1 MTIYNLNFG
10 IGWASSG
17 VEYAQLYRRNILKNL
32 NENFKFIF
40 LDFINKENIQTL
52 TSHLGIG
59 DEEVIWIYQYFT
71 DIKIKPT
78 SYTIE
83 QIIETLNS
91 SDVVVKDIKE
101 KIKRIYFN
109 DGKCYVNCY
118 LKYKYESIVDRAEFV
133 SNGKLIR
140 KEFYTYTK
148 IFTEYYAPYNKK
160 AKVYLRKFFNED
172 GSVAYEEVVKDGD
185 NMYIFPNKILYSK
198 KEFIG
203 YFINQLNL
211 TRNDILLVDRSKN
224 IGQFILENKKEGHLG
239 VVIHAEHYN
248 YPNSNAQF
256 VLWNSNYEYMFN
268 HAKYIDF
275 YVVATQDQKAVLSQQ
290 FKDYKGLSLKI
301 YTISVGNIKNLKYE
315 QNRKPYSIITASRLA
330 NEKHVDWLVK
340 AVIEAHK
347 INPEIKFD
355 IYGEGSEKKK
365 LQQIIDDFDANSY
378 IHLKGHVDLTEVYK
392 SYQLYLSG
400 STSEG
405 FGLTLMEAV
414 GSGLGMIGF
423 DVYYGNT
430 TFIKDGINGFR
441 ISLDTSNLDED
452 DIVANIS
459 KKIVLFF
466 EHNIEQMRDQSYK
479 IADKYLIENIQ
490 KEWQTLI
497 DEVKND

>member
-1 MTIYNLNFG
+1 
-10 IGWASSG
+10 
-17 VEYAQLYRRNILKNL
+17 
-32 NENFKFIF
+32 
-40 LDFINKENIQTL
+40 
-52 TSHLGIG
+52 
-59 DEEVIWIYQYFT
+59 
-71 DIKIKPT
+71 
-78 SYTIE
+78 
-83 QIIETLNS
+83 
-91 SDVVVKDIKE
+91 
-101 KIKRIYFN
+101 
-109 DGKCYVNCY
+109 
-118 LKYKYESIVDRAEFV
+118 
-133 SNGKLIR
+133 
-140 KEFYTYTK
+140 
-148 IFTEYYAPYNKK
+148 
-160 AKVYLRKFFNED
+160 
-172 GSVAYEEVVKDGD
+172 
-185 NMYIFPNKILYSK
+185 
-198 KEFIG
+198 
-203 YFINQLNL
+203 
-211 TRNDILLVDRSKN
+211 
-224 IGQFILENKKEGHLG
+224 
-239 VVIHAEHYN
+239 
-248 YPNSNAQF
+248 
-256 VLWNSNYEYMFN
+256 MFN

-497 DEVKND
+497 DEVEND